1 MSLHL
6 EMTLTVG
13 DPLNLKKQVFMV
25 NCYKEVMF
33 HNLECLL
40 KVHECPEGR
49 VKVLPLLF
57 PQPLQSNLRLFLIWI
72 VLFLVST
79 FAFASLT
86 HRI

>member
-33 HNLECLL
+33 RNLECLL

-49 VKVLPLLF
+49 VKFCLC
-57 PQPLQSNLRLFLIWI
+57 S
-72 VLFLVST
+72 SH
-79 FAFASLT
+79 SLYKV
-86 HRI
+86 I